1 MPLISTKGVYGLT
14 AMYELSKHQED
25 TPMQIKEISANASI
39 PQNYLE
45 QLLSKL
51 RRAELVQSIRGARGG
66 YVLARDPSE
75 IKIVDILIALED
87 DIKIVDMKTDNP
99 ILNIFFDESKNSMK
113 KIFDISL
120 DKLDEYE
127 NKYNEFLHY
136 NLYTK
141 EKK

>member
-25 TPMQIKEISANASI
+25 TPMQIKEISANANI

-51 RRAELVQSIRGARGG
+51 RRAGLVTSIRGARGG
-66 YVLARDPSE
+66 YTLAKTPEE
-75 IKIVDILIALED
+75 IKVVDILIALED
-87 DIKIVDMKTDNP
+87 DIKIVDAKAENP

-113 KIFDISL
+113 KIFDIQLS
-120 DKLDEYE
+120 KLDEYQDR
-127 NKYNEFLHY
+127 YNEFLHY
-136 NLYTK
+136 NI
-141 EKK
+141 

>member
-14 AMYELSKHQED
+14 AMYELSKHQAD
-25 TPMQIKEISANASI
+25 TPMQIKDISANANI

-51 RRAELVQSIRGARGG
+51 RRAELVKSIRGARGG
-66 YVLARDPSE
+66 YVLARSAKE

-87 DIKIVDMKTDNP
+87 DIKIIDVKTDNP

-120 DKLDEYE
+120 DKLDEYQE
-127 NKYNEFLHY
+127 KYNEFLHY
-136 NLYTK
+136 NI
-141 EKK
+141 

>member
-25 TPMQIKEISANASI
+25 SPMQIRDISANANI

-51 RRAELVQSIRGARGG
+51 RRAELVKSIRGARGG
-66 YVLARDPSE
+66 YVLAKSAKD

-87 DIKIVDMKTDNP
+87 DIKIVDVKTDNP

-113 KIFDISL
+113 KIFDIPL
-120 DKLDEYE
+120 DKLDEYQE
-127 NKYNEFLHY
+127 KYNEFLHY
-136 NLYTK
+136 NI
-141 EKK
+141 

>member
-25 TPMQIKEISANASI
+25 SPMQIKEISANANI

-51 RRAELVQSIRGARGG
+51 RRADLVKSIRGARGG
-66 YVLARDPSE
+66 YTLAKSPEE
-75 IKIVDILIALED
+75 IKVVDILIALED
-87 DIKIVDMKTDNP
+87 DIKIIDSKSENP

-113 KIFDISL
+113 KIFDIKLS
-120 DKLDEYE
+120 KLDEYQE
-127 NKYNEFLHY
+127 KYNEVLHY
-136 NLYTK
+136 SI
-141 EKK
+141 

>member
-25 TPMQIKEISANASI
+25 TPMQIKDISSNANI

-51 RRAELVQSIRGARGG
+51 RRAELVKSIRGARGG
-66 YVLARDPSE
+66 YILARSPSE

-87 DIKIVDMKTDNP
+87 DIKIVDVKADNP
-99 ILNIFFDESKNSMK
+99 ILNIFFVVSMNSMK

-120 DKLDEYE
+120 DKLDEYQD
-127 NKYNEFLHY
+127 KYNEFLHY
-136 NLYTK
+136 SI
-141 EKK
+141 

>member
-14 AMYELSKHQED
+14 AMYELSKHKED
-25 TPMQIKEISANASI
+25 TPMQIKDISANANI

-51 RRAELVQSIRGARGG
+51 RRAELVNSTRGARGG
-66 YVLARDPSE
+66 YILAKSAKE

-87 DIKIVDMKTDNP
+87 DIKIIDAKAENP
-99 ILNIFFDESKNSMK
+99 ILNIFFDESKSSMK

-120 DKLDEYE
+120 DKLDEYQD
-127 NKYNEFLHY
+127 KYNEFLHY
-136 NLYTK
+136 SI
-141 EKK
+141 

>member
-14 AMYELSKHQED
+14 AMYELSKHTENS
-25 TPMQIKEISANASI
+25 PMQIKEISANANI

-51 RRAELVQSIRGARGG
+51 RRAELVKSIRGARGG
-66 YVLARDPSE
+66 YKLARKAQE

-87 DIKIVDMKTDNP
+87 DIKIADAKADNP
-99 ILNIFFDESKNSMK
+99 ILNIFFDESKERTK

-120 DKLDEYE
+120 DKLDDYQD
-127 NKYNEFLHY
+127 KYNEFLHY
-136 NLYTK
+136 SI
-141 EKK
+141 